1 MRSVEPRATR
11 SGVWRR
17 VVCIAWKPDAPHG
30 AVARAQNLHAAFQR
44 QIPACLSV
52 AEGWTF
58 TSLADGGG
66 AYPGVAAGR
75 QNRGFD
81 TAIEIILSCT
91 TAREVQEQYFD
102 HPAHVA
108 AAAVI
113 DPLVADAWA
122 MDWVEDR
129 NAVRVPSP
137 SQSVMKHICFF
148 QWEDGTTQ
156 AQQAA
161 LFNAWKT
168 LTLPGVMPHC
178 LAVSCGEAIR
188 WKHGDN
194 RGFRAGLVVDLA
206 LESGD
211 GVPEIAEYATSEAYG
226 NINATYLA
234 PIRKDYIVMDFAV
247 HAHRSMGAVAK
258 L

>member
-1 MRSVEPRATR
+1 
-11 SGVWRR
+11 
-17 VVCIAWKPDAPHG
+17 
-30 AVARAQNLHAAFQR
+30 
-44 QIPACLSV
+44 
-52 AEGWTF
+52 
-58 TSLADGGG
+58 
-66 AYPGVAAGR
+66 
-75 QNRGFD
+75 
-81 TAIEIILSCT
+81 
-91 TAREVQEQYFD
+91 
-102 HPAHVA
+102 
-108 AAAVI
+108 
-113 DPLVADAWA
+113 
-122 MDWVEDR
+122 
-129 NAVRVPSP
+129 
-137 SQSVMKHICFF
+137 MKHICFF

-234 PIRKDYIVMDFAV
+234 PIRKDYIVMDFAI
-247 HAHRSMGAVAK
+247 HANRSMGAVAK